1 MYVSGYISDQKFN
14 NHNQVISH
22 SFPIVTGYRC
32 IIDFLVKHTSDI
44 RFLFNVHK
52 LPFATQLSASS
63 HCWQSAKKV
72 SVQIHIWEDRRL
84 HGHVK
89 IHYWS
94 KLCLHKFR
102 LLFSLE
108 SRVTLLWWRSNL
120 DLIQLLIFLKWW
132 SGSKSGRNDALP
144 HQADLITCACH

>member
-1 MYVSGYISDQKFN
+1 MFQVTFHIRNLIITIKCFSGFS
-14 NHNQVISH
+14 
-22 SFPIVTGYRC
+22 IVTGCSC
-32 IIDFLVKHTSDI
+32 IIVLLVKHTSDI
-44 RFLFNVHK
+44 RFLFNICK
-52 LPFATQLSASS
+52 PTFATQLSVSS
-63 HCWQSAKKV
+63 HCWQSARKV
-72 SVQIHIWEDRRL
+72 SVQIHIWEDRRS

-94 KLCLHKFR
+94 ELCLHKCR

-108 SRVTLLWWRSNL
+108 SGVILLWWRSNL